1 MRSIF
6 LIETKYCSNNF
17 MLIFNL
23 PKGKAKIPALM
34 RAEFTD
40 ETRNKEEYFIYL
52 EEER

>member
-1 MRSIF
+1 
-6 LIETKYCSNNF
+6 

-23 PKGKAKIPALM
+23 PKDKA